1 MRQELLAATERGLAE
16 IAQRVTRGTL
26 HGAGQIGLAVGPAVK
41 RYRDQINSQS
51 ALDASTSCAAQSRRH
66 GFYPDVRHK
75 LARQRSGEAH
85 RIPLHIA

>member
-51 ALDASTSCAAQSRRH
+51 ALDGVYVLRSSVPAPRLLPGCPAQA
-66 GFYPDVRHK
+66 G
-75 LARQRSGEAH
+75 ARALG
-85 RIPLHIA
+85 